1 VTPEEQYGNK
11 SKQKL
16 YRVEYYEP
24 EDNDTYIEWVWAEP
38 MDFLDYRPG
47 QDISYRKATVEET
60 YLYEEAYED
69 GYGLAALIEYEHNY
83 NGVTFRVEVGEDG
96 NLVQGHKMF
105 ECAVCEKHKD
115 FETEVGMV
123 SNFYLTEIKN
133 EALWHICYEC
143 AMITS
148 ELEGIKIDT
157 TEEGEA
163 NS

>member
-1 VTPEEQYGNK
+1 MTPEEQYGNK

-47 QDISYRKATVEET
+47 QDISYRKATTEET

-123 SNFYLTEIKN
+123 NSFFLTEMKN
-133 EALWHICYEC
+133 ECLWHVCYEC
-143 AMITS
+143 AMVTVEVEEIQV
-148 ELEGIKIDT
+148 EY

-163 NS
+163 DS